1 MRNYNEGEKKLLRI
15 FWILVFAIIL
25 FGYFVNKKYQED
37 AAEKERQYDKMLEV
51 KLEMQ
56 RGVYPLEGEA
66 TAIRFDNFKDLSII
80 FLPDDDAAEDSFE
93 KVGYTYQLEYISDE
107 EYFLTAEVETKSERY
122 DGDYAFQ
129 CKVKKSGEQYVLCEL
144 ETDDAFP
151 EFTTAKQL
159 TDDEMDE
166 FFERYRNATGS
177 SAGNATG
184 SSAGNDSGAGAS
196 NGSDTGASAAGAE
209 DGSSI
214 GNSDA
219 TYGSDTGNSDAT
231 YGDQI
236 DPSDYDIE
244 QYYLDYEDEFDDE
257 EDAAEDFL
265 DNPEYWDDY

>member
-1 MRNYNEGEKKLLRI
+1 MRNYDDGEKKLLRI

-80 FLPDDDAAEDSFE
+80 FLPDDAAEDSFE

-107 EYFLTAEVETKSERY
+107 EYFLTAEVETKGERH

-166 FFERYRNATGS
+166 FSERYRNAIGS

-184 SSAGNDSGAGAS
+184 SSAGN
-196 NGSDTGASAAGAE
+196 
-209 DGSSI
+209 
-214 GNSDA
+214 
-219 TYGSDTGNSDAT
+219 SDAT
-231 YGDQI
+231 YGDPI
-236 DPSDYDIE
+236 DPSDYDLE

>member
-1 MRNYNEGEKKLLRI
+1 MRNYDDGEKKLLRI

-80 FLPDDDAAEDSFE
+80 FLPDDAAEDSFE

-107 EYFLTAEVETKSERY
+107 EYFLTAEVETKGERH

-166 FFERYRNATGS
+166 FSERYRNATGS

-196 NGSDTGASAAGAE
+196 DGSDTGGSATGAE
-209 DGSSI
+209 EGSGARSS
-214 GNSDA
+214 G
-219 TYGSDTGNSDAT
+219 TRNSDAT
-231 YGDQI
+231 YGDPI

>member
-1 MRNYNEGEKKLLRI
+1 MRNYDEGEKKLLRI
-15 FWILVFAIIL
+15 FWILVLAIIL

-80 FLPDDDAAEDSFE
+80 FLPDDAAEDSFE

-107 EYFLTAEVETKSERY
+107 EYFLTAEVETKGERH

-144 ETDDAFP
+144 ETDDTFP

-159 TDDEMDE
+159 IGDEMDE
-166 FFERYRNATGS
+166 FSERYRNATGS

-184 SSAGNDSGAGAS
+184 SSAGN
-196 NGSDTGASAAGAE
+196 
-209 DGSSI
+209 
-214 GNSDA
+214 
-219 TYGSDTGNSDAT
+219 SDAT
-231 YGDQI
+231 YGDPI

-265 DNPEYWDDY
+265 DNPEYWDDD

>member
-1 MRNYNEGEKKLLRI
+1 MRNYDDGEKKLLRI

-107 EYFLTAEVETKSERY
+107 EYFLTAEVETKGEKH

-159 TDDEMDE
+159 TGDEMDE
-166 FFERYRNATGS
+166 FSERYRNATGS

-184 SSAGNDSGAGAS
+184 AGAS
-196 NGSDTGASAAGAE
+196 NGSDIGGSATGAE
-209 DGSSI
+209 DGSGARSS
-214 GNSDA
+214 G
-219 TYGSDTGNSDAT
+219 TGNSDAT
-231 YGDQI
+231 YGDPI

-244 QYYLDYEDEFDDE
+244 QYYMDYEDEFDDE

>member
-1 MRNYNEGEKKLLRI
+1 MRNYDEGEKKLLRI
-15 FWILVFAIIL
+15 FGILVFAIIL
-25 FGYFVNKKYQED
+25 FGFFVNKKYQED
-37 AAEKERQYDKMLEV
+37 AAEKERQYDKILEA
-51 KLEMQ
+51 KWEMQ

-66 TAIRFDNFKDLSII
+66 TAIRFDNYKDLSII
-80 FLPDDDAAEDSFE
+80 FLPDDDAAKDSFE

-107 EYFLTAEVETKSERY
+107 EFFLTAEVETKGERH

-166 FFERYRNATGS
+166 FSERYRNATGS
-177 SAGNATG
+177 STGNASDSSAGNAT
-184 SSAGNDSGAGAS
+184 GAGAS
-196 NGSDTGASAAGAE
+196 NGSDTGSSATGAE
-209 DGSSI
+209 DGSS
-214 GNSDA
+214 
-219 TYGSDTGNSDAT
+219 TGNSDAT
-231 YGDQI
+231 YGDPI
-236 DPSDYDIE
+236 DPSDYDLE

-265 DNPEYWDDY
+265 DHPEYWDDY

>member
-1 MRNYNEGEKKLLRI
+1 MRNYDEGEKKLLRI

-37 AAEKERQYDKMLEV
+37 AAEKERQYDKILEA
-51 KLEMQ
+51 KWEMQ

-66 TAIRFDNFKDLSII
+66 TAIRFDNYKDLSII
-80 FLPDDDAAEDSFE
+80 FLPDDDVAEDSFE
-93 KVGYTYQLEYISDE
+93 TVGYTYQLEYISDE
-107 EYFLTAEVETKSERY
+107 EYILTAEEETKGERH

-159 TDDEMDE
+159 TDDEMED
-166 FFERYRNATGS
+166 FSERYRNATGS
-177 SAGNATG
+177 SAGNDSG
-184 SSAGNDSGAGAS
+184 SSAGNATGAGAS
-196 NGSDTGASAAGAE
+196 NGSDTGSSATGAE
-209 DGSSI
+209 DGSSR

-219 TYGSDTGNSDAT
+219 TC
-231 YGDQI
+231 GDPI